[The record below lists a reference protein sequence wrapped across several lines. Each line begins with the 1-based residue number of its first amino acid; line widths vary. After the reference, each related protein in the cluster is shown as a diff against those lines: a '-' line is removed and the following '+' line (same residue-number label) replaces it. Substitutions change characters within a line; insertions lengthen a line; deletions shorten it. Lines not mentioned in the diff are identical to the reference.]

1 MNSEPHSDV
10 RDSPILQ
17 KLLGNQSA
25 FRAFLRRRVRDHA
38 IADDVLQQSFVRA
51 VANQHTV
58 ANSESA
64 VAWFYA
70 ILRNTLTDYVRSSH
84 TRERTA
90 EDYHQHL
97 ILSGEDLEVPV
108 DELQA
113 EACQCVYRLLP
124 GIRHNYAEL
133 IRRVDLEGEPPEKIS
148 EELGITVKNLAVRL
162 HRARKSLRMTIE
174 QSCGV
179 CSKHGCISCTCNNP

>member
-17 KLLGNQSA
+17 KLLADQSA
-25 FRAFLRRRVRDHA
+25 FRAFLRSRVRDHA

-70 ILRNTLTDYVRSSH
+70 ILRNTLTDYVRSSQ

-97 ILSGEDLEVPV
+97 IVRGEDHEAPV
-108 DELQA
+108 D
-113 EACQCVYRLLP
+113 
-124 GIRHNYAEL
+124 
-133 IRRVDLEGEPPEKIS
+133 
-148 EELGITVKNLAVRL
+148 
-162 HRARKSLRMTIE
+162 
-174 QSCGV
+174 
-179 CSKHGCISCTCNNP
+179 